1 MARYKNGITGPFSG
15 KIGPVVGA
23 TNRGV
28 DYMRS
33 LPEKI
38 TKPASVVQQN
48 RRVIFALV
56 VGWLRPLQKLINIG
70 YQVYTGTKTPMN
82 GAVSYHIKEAV
93 VKDGTGFSIDF
104 PKAIL
109 SRGELLVSLI
119 RSVLLQIDST
129 LYIAWENGPF
139 SAFCNASDLANFVIY
154 NVNKQKFVVFKNVA
168 ARSDQA
174 VTLKLPRGYAE
185 GVLHGWMHYV
195 NEKGDQVSTSVYMGQ
210 LVVQ

>member
-1 MARYKNGITGPFSG
+1 MAKYKNGITGSFSG

-38 TKPASVVQQN
+38 TKPASVAQQN

-56 VGWLRPLQKLINIG
+56 VAWLRPLQKLINVG

-82 GAVSYHIKEAV
+82 GAVSYHIREAV
-93 VKDGTGFSIDF
+93 VQDGTGFSIDF
-104 PKAIL
+104 AKAIL
-109 SRGELLVSLI
+109 SRGELLVSFI
-119 RSVLLQIDST
+119 RSVVLQMDST
-129 LYIAWENGPF
+129 LHITWENGPL
-139 SAFCNASDLANFVIY
+139 SAFCKASDRAGFVIY
-154 NVNKQKFVVFKNVA
+154 NVNKKKFATFKNVA
-168 ARSDQA
+168 ARSDLA
-174 VTLKLPRGYAE
+174 VTLNLPRGYVDD
-185 GVLHGWMHYV
+185 VLHGWMHYA

-210 LVVQ
+210 LAVQ

>member
-1 MARYKNGITGPFSG
+1 MAKYKNGITGSFSG

-38 TKPASVVQQN
+38 TKPASVAQQN

-56 VGWLRPLQKLINIG
+56 VAWLRPLQKLINVG
-70 YQVYTGTKTPMN
+70 YQVFTGSKTPMN

-93 VKDGTGFSIDF
+93 VQDGTGFSIDF
-104 PKAIL
+104 AKAIL
-109 SRGELLVSLI
+109 SRGELLVSFI
-119 RSVLLQIDST
+119 RSVLLQMDST
-129 LYIAWENGPF
+129 LHITWESGPL
-139 SAFCNASDLANFVIY
+139 SAFCNASDRASFVVY
-154 NVNKQKFVVFKNVA
+154 NVNKQKFATFKNVA
-168 ARSDQA
+168 ARSDRA
-174 VTLKLPRGYAE
+174 VMLKLPRGYVDD
-185 GVLHGWMHYV
+185 VLHGWMHFV

-210 LVVQ
+210 LAVQ